1 VSRRDALPVLGT
13 LLDGDLTTLA
23 ARYGRGPVGRRWV
36 ATLPWSALTQHTLI
50 IGSTGTGKT
59 VTMMRIISSALAAAR
74 ANGQPLRVIY
84 ADAKGLGHAER
95 DMFTSILHGH
105 GVGTIH
111 YWPNQPLDGMTGTRS
126 EVRERLSSLF
136 DSGESAFHHA
146 EATTMLDLAL
156 GAGQLPRTLEE
167 LIHRTRP
174 GVTASIYEE
183 HGTEEALA
191 LHAQAK
197 NFTAP
202 QWQALYLRL
211 RALHAT
217 LGPRLDA
224 GPYSPRLDQL
234 EAAWLSLPGTTAGQ
248 TAGDAAAW
256 ILGLIGE
263 LAGRTDGTPTLIVLD
278 EFSAVAARTGAAAAG
293 LAERTRSAGVAL
305 IFGAQSVASL
315 GDHAERL
322 MANIGTDILHRVPL
336 PQDLLELAG
345 TTTVWEDLH
354 QTSAAGL
361 RVATG
366 GRRQQTY
373 RVPPD
378 LVRSLPAGQVVLI
391 RHGHWAHVAVAV
403 SEQPRDD
410 AANA

>member
-1 VSRRDALPVLGT
+1 MIRRETLPVLGT
-13 LLDGDLTTLA
+13 LLDGDLTTLSVRA
-23 ARYGRGPVGRRWV
+23 GRGPVGRRWL

-59 VTMMRIISSALAAAR
+59 ITMMRIISSALAAAR
-74 ANGQPLRVIY
+74 ANGQILRVIY

-95 DMFTSILHGH
+95 DMFTAIMRSH
-105 GVGTIH
+105 GVEDLH
-111 YWPNQPLDGMTGTRS
+111 YWPNQPIDGMTGTRS
-126 EVRERLSSLF
+126 EMRERLSSLF

-156 GAGQLPRTLEE
+156 GAGPLPRTLAE

-174 GVTASIYEE
+174 GITAGIYEAE
-183 HGTEEALA
+183 GTEDALA

-197 NFTAP
+197 GFNAQ

-217 LGPRLDA
+217 LDQRLDA
-224 GPYSPRLDQL
+224 GPYSPRLNQV

-248 TAGDAAAW
+248 TASDAAAW
-256 ILGLIGE
+256 ILALIGE
-263 LAGRTDGTPTLIVLD
+263 LAGRNDGTPTLVILD
-278 EFSAVAARTGAAAAG
+278 EFSAVAARTGGAAAG

-305 IFGAQSVASL
+305 IIGAQSVASL
-315 GDHAERL
+315 SDHAERL
-322 MANIGTDILHRVPL
+322 MANVGTDILHRVPL

-345 TTTVWEDLH
+345 TTSVWEDLH
-354 QTSAAGL
+354 QTSASGM

-378 LVRSLPAGQVVLI
+378 LVRTLPAGQVVLI
-391 RHGHWAHVAVAV
+391 RHGHWAHVAVA
-403 SEQPRDD
+403 PPG
-410 AANA
+410 NA